1 MSPKIQEGFA
11 MVAPTLKRTDTTV
24 VGGTTWKID
33 PLYSSI
39 DFSVKHMKIATVHG
53 HFDDFRGTFRF
64 DPDRPSRTKVEVEID
79 AASINTGIRKRDNH
93 LRSPDFF
100 DVVAYPSITFVST
113 EVTPISSFSRH
124 NWLMTGALSVHGI
137 TRSVELSVKQIGDI
151 RDGAADS
158 IEFAA
163 TGTIKRKWFGMEF
176 NLPIDVVADEIRVSI
191 SIHANR
197 IDS

>member
-1 MSPKIQEGFA
+1 
-11 MVAPTLKRTDTTV
+11 MVAPAMMRAETTV

-64 DPDRPSRTKVEVEID
+64 DPDRPSRSKVEVEID
-79 AASINTGIRKRDNH
+79 ASSINTGIRKRDNH
-93 LRSPDFF
+93 LRSQDFF
-100 DVVAYPSITFVST
+100 DVAAYPTITFVST

-124 NWLMTGALSVHGI
+124 NWLMTGALSVHGV
-137 TRSVELSVKQIGDI
+137 TRSVELSVKQIGEI
-151 RDGAADS
+151 RDGAADA

-163 TGTIKRKWFGMEF
+163 TSIIKRKWFGMEF
-176 NLPIDVVADEIRVSI
+176 SLPIDVVADEIRVSV
-191 SIHANR
+191 SILAKR